1 MSFTLNQLAQR
12 FSGRI
17 AGDGERQIEGLA
29 PLDGAGP
36 RQLAFLAN
44 PKYLTQVVST
54 RAAAVLITEDYFA
67 KINSKAFCAFLIVP
81 NPYATFARIAQYFAE
96 SVDKPPPA
104 GVHPSAFIDPL
115 ARLAPSASIG
125 PYTVIEANAVVGE
138 RARLDAHVFI
148 GKGATVGE
156 ASHLYPH
163 VTVYH
168 GCTLGARVIAHAGAV
183 IGSDG
188 LALRRTLAMKIIL
201 MTGAANGS
209 KLSRR
214 ARS

>member
-36 RQLAFLAN
+36 HQLAFLAN

-54 RAAAVLITEDYFA
+54 RAAAVLITEHYFA
-67 KINSKAFCAFLIVP
+67 D
-81 NPYATFARIAQYFAE
+81 

-104 GVHPSAFIDPL
+104 GVHPSAFIDPS

-138 RARLDAHVFI
+138 RAR
-148 GKGATVGE
+148 
-156 ASHLYPH
+156 
-163 VTVYH
+163 
-168 GCTLGARVIAHAGAV
+168 
-183 IGSDG
+183 
-188 LALRRTLAMKIIL
+188 
-201 MTGAANGS
+201 
-209 KLSRR
+209 
-214 ARS
+214 

>member
-54 RAAAVLITEDYFA
+54 HAAAVLITEDYFA
-67 KINSKAFCAFLIVP
+67 KINSKAFCAVFIVP

-104 GVHPSAFIDPL
+104 GVHPL
-115 ARLAPSASIG
+115 AHILSLKRMRSL
-125 PYTVIEANAVVGE
+125 ANARVLM
-138 RARLDAHVFI
+138 RMCLS
-148 GKGATVGE
+148 GKGQR
-156 ASHLYPH
+156 S
-163 VTVYH
+163 
-168 GCTLGARVIAHAGAV
+168 ARHRIC
-183 IGSDG
+183 I
-188 LALRRTLAMKIIL
+188 RM
-201 MTGAANGS
+201 
-209 KLSRR
+209 
-214 ARS
+214 